1 MSEPEIIEQELAPFV
16 KQKFLEYAEETI
28 VARALAKVQDGLKPA
43 QRYTLHA
50 MGRMGL
56 KNSGMTRKCA
66 KVVGQVISE
75 FSPHG
80 DQSAYEALVGL
91 AEPWSKRYPL
101 ITFQGNC
108 GSVDGDG
115 PAAMRYT
122 ECKLSKIGESML
134 EGLDKNAVQMNS
146 NYDNTTT
153 EPTML
158 SGLFPNFLANGTS
171 GIATGLA
178 SKAAPH
184 YAGDVFKAIKHVL
197 NSLKDGKSPST
208 EEVIKIIK
216 APDFPTGGIIVNPEE
231 VQQGYREGH
240 GRVIIRGRYEI
251 EEDKRGNQKIVLM
264 EFPYNVRKSDVVAN
278 IGKLAFEE
286 PYDQV
291 MHDNV
296 QDVIDESGKGNI
308 RVVIKLKKNANAD
321 LVINKLYANTG
332 FQSSF
337 TFNNTVLVNGRPIE
351 NVPLLKLVEAYCG
364 FQMNVKARTT
374 KFDMDAFDKRLEIVN
389 GFIKANEDIDAII
402 KCIRASENH
411 DAVIQNLMNEFEFTE
426 SQARAIDARRL
437 GSLNQLDADKL
448 LKEADELKAKI
459 AKCKSILSSKEV
471 LISSLIEDIDAYIAR
486 GYFKGDERR
495 TSIEEAC
502 NTVENRDLIAE
513 EQVVMAATHNGM
525 WKVMKADDYNAQKR
539 GGKGVTMKL
548 REDDF
553 VEKLLFMSN
562 MDDILVVTNKGRMY
576 VVPAYR
582 IPIVSRTAMGKYFTN
597 YIDLQDGE
605 QIVNVLSVK
614 HDDTTRDLMFVSKKG
629 FSKRLQLGGMTV
641 RKNGINVCKVDDGDE
656 IVAVF
661 LVDDNDNVIC
671 ATHDGFAIN
680 TSAKNVS
687 VQGRQARGSTLI
699 RFKSE
704 DDYVVSAIAVKGKAS
719 ILTISEAGFG
729 NRTPVSEIK
738 ETVNR
743 GGKGVRIYKESKESG
758 HMAALLNIH
767 DDETLFVVTGGN
779 MVIRTPI
786 STIPATKSRTA
797 KGVRIV
803 KLEDGDSVKSAV
815 VGPAEEKEGDSDGA
829 VSE

>member
-178 SKAAPH
+178 SKATPH

-251 EEDKRGNQKIVLM
+251 EEDKRGNQKILLT

-525 WKVMKADDYNAQKR
+525 WKVMKAVDYNAQKR

-597 YIDLQDGE
+597 YIDLQEDE
-605 QIVNVLSVK
+605 NIVNVLSVK
-614 HDDTTRDLMFVSKKG
+614 HNDTSKDLMFVSKKG
-629 FSKRLQLGGMTV
+629 FAKRLKIEGLTV
-641 RKNGINVCKVDDGDE
+641 RKNGINVCKVDEGDE
-656 IVAVF
+656 IVSVF

-671 ATHDGFAIN
+671 ATHDGFAVN

-687 VQGRQARGSTLI
+687 VQGRQSRGSHLI

-704 DDYVVSAIAVKGKAS
+704 DDYVVSAIAVNDEAS
-719 ILTISEAGFG
+719 LLTISESGFG
-729 NRTPVSEIK
+729 NRTPISEIR

-743 GGKGVRIYKESKESG
+743 GGKGVRIYKESSSG
-758 HMAALLNIH
+758 SHMAALLNTH
-767 DDETLFVVTGGN
+767 DNETLFIVTSDG

-786 STIPATKSRTA
+786 NMIRESKSRTG
-797 KGVRIV
+797 KGVKLV
-803 KLEDGDSVKSAV
+803 KLENGATVQSAV
-815 VGPAEEKEGDSDGA
+815 IGPAEEEGDADDA
-829 VSE
+829 E

>member
-1 MSEPEIIEQELAPFV
+1 MLCWTGIDRSMKMGAIP
-16 KQKFLEYAEETI
+16 
-28 VARALAKVQDGLKPA
+28 RAQDKKPA
-43 QRYTLHA
+43 VNNNQDA
-50 MGRMGL
+50 
-56 KNSGMTRKCA
+56 
-66 KVVGQVISE
+66 
-75 FSPHG
+75 
-80 DQSAYEALVGL
+80 SAYDALVGL
-91 AEPWSKRYPL
+91 VQPWTKRYPL
-101 ITFQGNC
+101 VDLHGNA
-108 GSVDGDG
+108 GSSDGDG

-122 ECKLSKIGESML
+122 ECRLSKIGESML
-134 EGLDKNAVQMNS
+134 EGLEKNAVQMNP
-146 NYDNTTT
+146 NYDNTTK
-153 EPTML
+153 EPTVL
-158 SGLFPNFLANGTS
+158 CGLFPNFLANGTS

-184 YAGDVFKAIKHVL
+184 YAGDVFKAIKYVL
-197 NSLKDGKSPST
+197 NSLKDEKKPVT
-208 EEVIKIIK
+208 DEVIKIIK
-216 APDFPTGGIIVNPEE
+216 APDFPTGGIIINPEE
-231 VQQGYREGH
+231 VQQGYRDGH

-251 EEDKRGNQKIVLM
+251 EEDKRGNQKIVLT
-264 EFPYNVRKSDVVAN
+264 EFPYNIRKSDVVAN

-308 RVVIKLKKNANAD
+308 RVVIRLKKGANAD

-364 FQMNVKARTT
+364 FQMNVKTRTT
-374 KFDMDAFDKRLEIVN
+374 KFDMDAFEKRLEIVN

-411 DAVIQNLMNEFEFTE
+411 DAVIQNLMDEFEFTE
-426 SQARAIDARRL
+426 PQARAIDARRL

-704 DDYVVSAIAVKGKAS
+704 DDYVVSAIAVKGEAS

>member
-1 MSEPEIIEQELAPFV
+1 MKRRKKICWSARNG
-16 KQKFLEYAEETI
+16 AE
-28 VARALAKVQDGLKPA
+28 
-43 QRYTLHA
+43 
-50 MGRMGL
+50 GRIKSL
-56 KNSGMTRKCA
+56 SITRTNY
-66 KVVGQVISE
+66 G
-75 FSPHG
+75 
-80 DQSAYEALVGL
+80 SA
-91 AEPWSKRYPL
+91 
-101 ITFQGNC
+101 
-108 GSVDGDG
+108 DGDG

-122 ECKLSKIGESML
+122 ECRLSKIGESML
-134 EGLDKNAVQMNS
+134 EGIDRNAVDMQP
-146 NYDNTTT
+146 NYDNTTK
-153 EPTML
+153 EPKAL
-158 SGLFPNFLANGTS
+158 SGLFPSYICNGLTGVSTGFATTS
-171 GIATGLA
+171 
-178 SKAAPH
+178 APH
-184 YAGDVFKAIKHVL
+184 YAGDVFKAIKYVL
-197 NSLKDGKSPST
+197 NSLKQNEKPSAAK
-208 EEVIKIIK
+208 VIDIIK
-216 APDFPTGGIIVNPEE
+216 APDFPTGGIIINPQD
-231 VQQGYREGH
+231 VREGYLKGK
-240 GRVIIRGRYEI
+240 GRVMIRGRYEI
-251 EEDKRGNQKIVLM
+251 EDGKKGQQSIILT
-264 EFPYNVRKSDVVAN
+264 EFPYNIKRSDVVQT

-471 LISSLIEDIDAYIAR
+471 HISSLIEDIDAYIAR

-597 YIDLQDGE
+597 YIDLQEDE
-605 QIVNVLSVK
+605 HIVNVLSVK
-614 HDDTTRDLMFVSKKG
+614 HGDASKDLMFVSKKG
-629 FSKRLQLGGMTV
+629 FAKRLKIEGLTV
-641 RKNGINVCKVDDGDE
+641 RKNGINVCKVDEGDE
-656 IVAVF
+656 IVSVF
-661 LVDDNDNVIC
+661 LVDDDDNIIC
-671 ATHDGFAIN
+671 ATHDGFAVN

-687 VQGRQARGSTLI
+687 VQGRQSRGSHLI

-704 DDYVVSAIAVKGKAS
+704 DDYVVSAIAVNDEAS
-719 ILTISEAGFG
+719 LLTISESGFG
-729 NRTPVSEIK
+729 NRTPISEIR

-743 GGKGVRIYKESKESG
+743 GGKGVRIYKESSSG
-758 HMAALLNIH
+758 SHMAALLNTH
-767 DDETLFVVTGGN
+767 DNETLFIVTSDG

-786 STIPATKSRTA
+786 NMIRESKSRTG
-797 KGVRIV
+797 KGVKLV
-803 KLEDGDSVKSAV
+803 KLENGATVQSAV
-815 VGPAEEKEGDSDGA
+815 IGPAEEEGDADDA
-829 VSE
+829 E